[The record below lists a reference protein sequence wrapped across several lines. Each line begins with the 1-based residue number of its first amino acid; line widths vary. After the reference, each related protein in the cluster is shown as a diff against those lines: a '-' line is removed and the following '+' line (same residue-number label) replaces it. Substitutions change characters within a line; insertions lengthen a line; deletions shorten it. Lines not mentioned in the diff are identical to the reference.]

1 MTKLF
6 DGGHEHLFEAEC
18 SGLRAAWRRAAELSA
33 QRAHVEPTEARGP
46 GGWRSADSLVGAAVA
61 TLLLGLHTAPF
72 ISPARE
78 TSVPDSG
85 IERSPATKAS
95 SD

>member
-33 QRAHVEPTEARGP
+33 QRARVEPTEAHAP
-46 GGWRSADSLVGAAVA
+46 AGWRSADSLIGAAVA
-61 TLLLGLHTAPF
+61 TLLLGLHTVPF
-72 ISPARE
+72 ITHARE

-85 IERSPATKAS
+85 IDRNPATGFS

>member
-33 QRAHVEPTEARGP
+33 RRARVEPTEAHEP
-46 GGWRSADSLVGAAVA
+46 GTRKRAGSRLGAAVA
-61 TLLLGLHTAPF
+61 TLLLGLHTVPF
-72 ISPARE
+72 IFHARD
-78 TSVPDSG
+78 TSAADSDAN
-85 IERSPATKAS
+85 RNPATKAS

>member
-6 DGGHEHLFEAEC
+6 DAGHEHLFEAEC

-33 QRAHVEPTEARGP
+33 QGARVEPTEVRGP
-46 GGWRSADSLVGAAVA
+46 GWWRSADSLVGAAVA
-61 TLLLGLHTAPF
+61 TLLLGLHTVSF

-78 TSVPDSG
+78 TSVPDAG
-85 IERSPATKAS
+85 IERSPATRFN